1 MALTDYYATLGL
13 EHHATPDAIKRA
25 YRKLARKY
33 HPDVSHE
40 PDAENRFKAVAEA
53 HEALIDPER
62 RAAFDAQWRQQV
74 RNASAERA
82 YAEHGADGAAR
93 GAPTPEDADNLD
105 AFFGTLFRQGA
116 FDGQRGAAKGSRKG
130 AGGAGSGNP
139 GRVQGPQSGR
149 DHLASVAITLWEACH
164 GVQRLIALQ
173 MPTVD
178 ADGHLSLQERQLEV
192 SIPPGVR
199 AGQHLRLAGQGGP
212 GTEGA
217 PPGDLYL
224 DIEIRPDPIFRVDGS
239 DIRFALPVAPWE
251 AALGARVTVPTPHGG
266 LEIGIPAGSSSGRT
280 LRMKGKGLPGK
291 VPGHLYAVL
300 DVVLPAPV
308 TEPEQ
313 EAYQALARAFPTWAP
328 RAAWGA

>member
-13 EHHATPDAIKRA
+13 PHSTTQEAIKRA

-40 PDAENRFKAVAEA
+40 ADAEERFKAVTEA

-62 RAAFDAQWRQQV
+62 RAAYDAQWQQQQAQQAS
-74 RNASAERA
+74 ASAEQAFRRA
-82 YAEHGADGAAR
+82 GQEGATRAA
-93 GAPTPEDADNLD
+93 GTADAPDDVN
-105 AFFGTLFRQGA
+105 AFFETLFRRGA
-116 FDGQRGAAKGSRKG
+116 FQ
-130 AGGAGSGNP
+130 P
-139 GRVQGPQSGR
+139 GR
-149 DHLASVAITLWEACH
+149 DHLANVAISLWDACH
-164 GVQRLIALQ
+164 GVQRLIALR
-173 MPTVD
+173 MPVAD
-178 ADGHLSLQERQLEV
+178 AQGHLTHQERQLDV

-212 GTEGA
+212 GTGGA

-224 DIEIRPDPIFRVDGS
+224 DVEIQPDPVFRLDGS

-251 AALGARVTVPTPHGG
+251 AALGADVTVPTPHGG
-266 LEIGIPAGSSSGRT
+266 LEIGIPPGSSSGRT

-300 DVVLPAPV
+300 EVVLPAPA

-313 EAYQALARAFPTWAP
+313 EAYRALARAFPAWQP